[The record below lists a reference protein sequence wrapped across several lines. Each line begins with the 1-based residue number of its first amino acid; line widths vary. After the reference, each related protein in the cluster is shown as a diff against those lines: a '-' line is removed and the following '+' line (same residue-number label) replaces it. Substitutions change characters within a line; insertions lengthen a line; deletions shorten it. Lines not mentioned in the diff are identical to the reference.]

1 MPLRPVGTRER
12 RIAIEVV
19 TQLVIDLVNRE
30 LDVPLPAALAL
41 LAGAKADNWMMRIL
55 HLQRG

>member
-1 MPLRPVGTRER
+1 MPLRPVSTRER
-12 RIAIEVV
+12 RIAIEFV

-41 LAGAKADNWMMRIL
+41 LAGAIPTT
-55 HLQRG
+55 G